1 MFKKKLNK
9 TNLLGYIVAS
19 LFLLLLYSCCMARY
33 EFILKAGNGFAVTD
47 WPVT

>member
-1 MFKKKLNK
+1 MFKKKKKKWNK

-33 EFILKAGNGFAVTD
+33 EFIFRS
-47 WPVT
+47 W